1 MMNCGQESGDQENL
15 AATSLATR
23 WLAAILQDGCAW
35 QESFEGGEE
44 EPVVEGEGTER
55 LIDNQVKGED
65 QHKALLVLKPLI
77 KRREIEEDGQKS
89 CKKTFE
95 HITCTCNSCTGR
107 ENVLASCRASSAPCR
122 GTGPPA
128 PSVKK
133 KTCQEKNLHQ
143 HDQDMTKEDFS
154 TCNLFSL
161 KTTLA

>member
-89 CKKTFE
+89 CKKAF
-95 HITCTCNSCTGR
+95 
-107 ENVLASCRASSAPCR
+107 
-122 GTGPPA
+122 
-128 PSVKK
+128 
-133 KTCQEKNLHQ
+133 
-143 HDQDMTKEDFS
+143 
-154 TCNLFSL
+154 
-161 KTTLA
+161 